1 MWSKAN
7 SILAVSF
14 KAPIAMLDLA
24 TEAVIMLALAGFAA
38 GFVDSIAGGGGL
50 ITVPALLIAGFAPV
64 EALGTNK
71 LQGLFGSGSATLAYA
86 AKGHVHLRQQLPS
99 ALMALAGGVLG
110 ALAAT
115 VAPAAILSAA
125 LPIVLVAI
133 ALYFAIKPNMDDID
147 RVRRLSPFLFG
158 LMIVP
163 AVGFYD
169 GIFGPGAGSF
179 YMLAFVS
186 LAGYGI
192 LKATAHTKLL
202 NFSSNIGG
210 FVIFASVGVI
220 AWKIGL
226 VMGVAQFLGARLGAH
241 MAIKNGARLIKP
253 LLVIVCV
260 ALAAKL
266 LADPTNPLRLMLGV

>member
-1 MWSKAN
+1 M
-7 SILAVSF
+7 F
-14 KAPIAMLDLA
+14 DLA
-24 TEAVIMLALAGFAA
+24 TEAIIMLAFAAFAA

-50 ITVPALLIAGFAPV
+50 ITVPALLLAGFAPV

-86 AKGHVHLRQQLPS
+86 AKGHVHLRYQLPS
-99 ALMALAGGVLG
+99 ALMAIAGGVVG

-115 VAPAAILSAA
+115 VVPAAILSAA

-133 ALYFAIKPNMDDID
+133 ALYFAIKPNMGDID
-147 RVRRLSPFLFG
+147 SARRLSHFLFG
-158 LMIVP
+158 ALIVP
-163 AVGFYD
+163 AIGFYD

-202 NFSSNIGG
+202 NFSSNVGG
-210 FVIFASVGVI
+210 FIVFASVGVV

-226 VMGVAQFLGARLGAH
+226 LMGAAQFLGARLGAH

-260 ALAAKL
+260 ALAIKL
-266 LADPTNPLRLMLGV
+266 LADPANPLRQMVGL